1 MGLCLSKIKV
11 EPGAEDGPTHLS
23 RKQVKEGRKFNRFVR
38 FWRQRSSKVGPMPDS
53 DSETN
58 LSDHASLMSHDERV
72 NEELLRLKNGNS
84 TANIVPTRRLP
95 PIGNQSMPTLRDK
108 STFQI
113 LEELRM
119 SGVIVNPR
127 PGQNGCS
134 FDIVDRATPVLEM
147 PRSLSRLER
156 QTDDESN
163 GKETKLTRKLTAAE
177 ERRKEFL
184 LKRKQSLNAR
194 KSKEAF
200 QRQISEKREFQ
211 EMQRQAK
218 QIAAEERRQ
227 NQLLQK
233 TKKVNIE
240 DVRKRFDRIDN
251 QIRENAQKVLKKK
264 DEACRL
270 VMMKKEHRQIITCMA
285 TNQHQR
291 AVRYRKHDRLE
302 QHKVDLEVEVEKD
315 NTYFASE
322 EHYDL

>member
-1 MGLCLSKIKV
+1 
-11 EPGAEDGPTHLS
+11 
-23 RKQVKEGRKFNRFVR
+23 
-38 FWRQRSSKVGPMPDS
+38 MPES

-72 NEELLRLKNGNS
+72 NEELLRLKDGNS

-134 FDIVDRATPVLEM
+134 FDILDGVKPVLEM

-156 QTDDESN
+156 QTDDENN
-163 GKETKLTRKLTAAE
+163 GRETNLTWKLTAAE
-177 ERRKEFL
+177 KRRKEFL
-184 LKRKQSLNAR
+184 LKRKQSLKVR
-194 KSKEAF
+194 KTTAF
-200 QRQISEKREFQ
+200 QQTLSEKRELQ
-211 EMQRQAK
+211 DMQNQAK

-240 DVRKRFDRIDN
+240 DVRKRFDRIDDK
-251 QIRENAQKVLKKK
+251 IRENAQKVLKEK
-264 DEACRL
+264 EETCRL

-291 AVRYRKHDRLE
+291 AVRYRKRDRIE
-302 QHKVDLEVEVEKD
+302 QERLDLEVEVEKD
-315 NTYFASE
+315 NTYFAPE

>member
-1 MGLCLSKIKV
+1 
-11 EPGAEDGPTHLS
+11 
-23 RKQVKEGRKFNRFVR
+23 
-38 FWRQRSSKVGPMPDS
+38 
-53 DSETN
+53 
-58 LSDHASLMSHDERV
+58 MSHDERV
-72 NEELLRLKNGNS
+72 NTELLRLKDGNS

-95 PIGNQSMPTLRDK
+95 PIGNRSMPTLTDK

-134 FDIVDRATPVLEM
+134 FDILDKVKPVLEM

-156 QTDDESN
+156 QTDDENN
-163 GKETKLTRKLTAAE
+163 GRETNLTWKLTAAE
-177 ERRKEFL
+177 KRREEFFR
-184 LKRKQSLNAR
+184 KRKQSLKVR
-194 KSKEAF
+194 KTTAF
-200 QRQISEKREFQ
+200 QQTLSENREFQ
-211 EMQRQAK
+211 EMQNQAK

-240 DVRKRFDRIDN
+240 DVRKRFDRIDDT
-251 QIRENAQKVLKKK
+251 IRENAQKVLKEK
-264 DEACRL
+264 EETCRL

-291 AVRYRKHDRLE
+291 AVRYRKRDRLE
-302 QHKVDLEVEVEKD
+302 QERLDLEVEVEKD
-315 NTYFASE
+315 NTYFAPE